1 MPLLK
6 RRFSERSSLRIGA
19 VTLLVT
25 ITLLV
30 ASLNLG
36 KIVDLFAQVHLAA
49 DFSQAGNLAA
59 GDDVRLSGVAIGR
72 VKSVELEGEHVRVE
86 FSVRDQGTLGGA
98 TRASIQT
105 ATVLGKRFL
114 ALLPAG
120 TGKLTDGDVIPLSRT
135 DSPYDLIQILS
146 TLSTKSEALDKP
158 KLAEALD
165 TISRE
170 FANSPAPLRS
180 ALQGVGRLS
189 ATLGSR
195 DVTLRDLLAHAQTFT
210 DVLARRSNDIVR
222 IVADGN
228 LLLAEINA
236 RRDAIDDL
244 LVSVTDLLNV
254 LHQIAGDND
263 RQLGP
268 ALDQLNS
275 VLDMLRKNSAQIAAV
290 IHGMNLYTGSLGEIA
305 NSSPLFMASVQNIA
319 PPTNLVPGLP
329 LGAYDTQK
337 QGAGPPVP
345 SLPGP
350 PVGGAPSELPKGP
363 VR

>member
-6 RRFSERSSLRIGA
+6 RRFSERSPLRIGA
-19 VTLLVT
+19 VTLLATV
-25 ITLLV
+25 TLLV

-36 KIVDLFAQVHLAA
+36 KIVDLIAQVHLAA
-49 DFSQAGNLAA
+49 EFSQAGNLAA
-59 GDDVRLSGVAIGR
+59 GDEVRLSGIPIGQ
-72 VKSVELEGEHVRVE
+72 VNSVELEGEHVRVE
-86 FSVRDQGTLGGA
+86 FSVSDRGTLGTA

-105 ATVLGKRFL
+105 ATVLGKRFV

-120 TGKLTDGDVIPLSRT
+120 TGKLRDGDVIPLSRT

-146 TLSTKSEALDKP
+146 TLNTKSEALDKP
-158 KLAEALD
+158 RLAEALN

-170 FANSPAPLRS
+170 FANSPAPLSS
-180 ALQGVGRLS
+180 ALQGVSRLS
-189 ATLGSR
+189 ETLGSR
-195 DVTLRDLLAHAQTFT
+195 DATLRDLLAHAQTFT
-210 DVLARRSNDIVR
+210 DVLARRSDDIVR
-222 IVADGN
+222 IVSDGN
-228 LLLAEINA
+228 LLLAELDA
-236 RRDAIDDL
+236 RRDAIDNL

-263 RQLGP
+263 HKLGP

-275 VLDMLRKNSAQIAAV
+275 VLDLLRKNSAQIAAV
-290 IHGMNLYTGSLGEIA
+290 LHGMNLYTGSLGEIA
-305 NSSPLFMASVQNIA
+305 NTSPLFMASVQNIA

-337 QGAGPPVP
+337 QGAI
-345 SLPGP
+345 PGP
-350 PVGGAPSELPKGP
+350 PGPTVGGAPSDLPKGP